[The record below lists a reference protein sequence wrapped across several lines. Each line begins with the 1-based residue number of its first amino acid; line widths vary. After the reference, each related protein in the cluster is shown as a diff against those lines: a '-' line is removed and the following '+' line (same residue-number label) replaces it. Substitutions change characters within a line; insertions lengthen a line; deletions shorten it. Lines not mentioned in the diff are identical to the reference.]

1 MEIHTRATQIN
12 QWMSREKK
20 IKEFNALVEQLKA
33 AMRENS
39 DKVVSLSNEV
49 KRRFRAE
56 VERA

>member
-12 QWMSREKK
+12 QLMSREKK

-56 VERA
+56 VARA